1 VHALKI
7 DRSFV
12 SEMAHSEA
20 SHKIV
25 KGMVRMAHSLQM
37 AVIAEGAETPEQIEM
52 LKKLRCDAVQGYGYG
67 KPMALDSLLAFA
79 QAHRAQ
85 GTPIRALTI

>member
-37 AVIAEGAETPEQIEM
+37 VVIAEGAETPEQIEM
-52 LKKLRCDAVQGYGYG
+52 LKRLRCEVVQGYGYG
-67 KPMALDSLLAFA
+67 RPMALDKFLEFA
-79 QAHRAQ
+79 RAHQLPGPAMS
-85 GTPIRALTI
+85 ALTI